1 MAASSEDHEERL
13 MQAMAYYGHDLS
25 PEETAE
31 FEAHLA
37 TCDECREM
45 LEVARTG
52 LPFAE
57 ALLAFEPKH
66 TLDEQMARFEAMRAE
81 RAKGTPVTRP
91 AREVHLHVNVWIG
104 ALLAL
109 AMGAIAFLGWR
120 RLGIGTTQ
128 PTVRDE
134 QEVYAPVQSVKPD
147 GG

>member
-37 TCDECREM
+37 TCAECQEI
-45 LEVARTG
+45 LQVARAG

-81 RAKGTPVTRP
+81 RAKRKPVARP
-91 AREVHLHVNVWIG
+91 AREVHLHVNAWI
-104 ALLAL
+104 AVLLAVAL
-109 AMGAIAFLGWR
+109 GAIVFVGLRW
-120 RLGIGTTQ
+120 LGIGRGFD
-128 PTVRDE
+128 PN
-134 QEVYAPVQSVKPD
+134 EVYAPEKPVRSD